1 MRLPSLVCLSTW
13 MLLAFASTAVSQT
26 ITGSNLSFRSS
37 GSGSSSWTLNENGY
51 VGTYFSL
58 AAPASV
64 TLTVNASGS
73 TDDAVDPHMN
83 IVVAD
88 TSVGFDVDAAATNYT
103 HTFDLPAG
111 TYFVRTEFNNDV
123 PTANR
128 QLTIGNL
135 SVSGATVSNTT
146 TTATNDANALAAAD
160 TYIANYRR
168 GPGTVALSGLAP
180 GTQVQLKMVR
190 NAFNFGTYVQGFDAN
205 TFLAPIAPG
214 DTTSTAYHYQNFVNS
229 HFNIVVPSNMG
240 KWDSTEATQNVPTMG
255 NVDTILNYAQSNNLD
270 VRMHNLIW
278 GAQQP
283 TWVNTLLTNAQST
296 NPSVSGPAKTS
307 LMTAIASRIAYYVG
321 DGDSDTHDGDRSQH
335 YQELDVL
342 NEMLRN
348 QTYYKIFGFSGIA
361 QIHKMVQDAVTA
373 AGANTRL
380 YTNEYNVLQNSND
393 PFTTTVQ
400 DPYANWYRREVEGVN
415 NGGYGSVVSGIGVQ
429 YNIDPRTSGTQ
440 VHSAARVAEVMNNLS
455 VTGLPIT
462 LTEFA
467 IQPSAGGVTTTAAR
481 SAQLYNESLRLLY
494 GTPQATSF
502 LIWEPWPPAASDNTT
517 LVDSSWNLTQS
528 GQAVVNLLNSW
539 TTPTQ
544 NLTVGADGTVNFNG
558 YYGDYQLTIGGRT
571 IPLSLVKGI
580 SNLSIPVAPGDF
592 NGDGTVD
599 AADYTVWRDTLG
611 STSDLRA
618 DGNGDQIIDAG
629 DFDVWRSS
637 FGGHYSFGTG
647 TAIGTMVPE
656 PAAVQLLLLL
666 CVLYHAFGRNRSGR
680 RLAPLPTTRT

>member
-1 MRLPSLVCLSTW
+1 MTRLRPQFF
-13 MLLAFASTAVSQT
+13 LAWITTLALASYASSQT
-26 ITGSNLSFRSS
+26 ITGSNLSSHSS
-37 GSGSSSWTLNENGY
+37 GGGTGNWTLNEDGY

-58 AAPASV
+58 AAPGSV
-64 TLTVNASGS
+64 TLTANASGTT
-73 TDDAVDPHMN
+73 TDGVQPHMN

-88 TSVGFDVDAAATNYT
+88 TKAGFDVGSSSTDYS
-103 HTFDLPAG
+103 HTFNLPAG

-123 PTANR
+123 STADR
-128 QLTIGNL
+128 QLTIGSL
-135 SVSGATVSNTT
+135 TVSGATVSNTT

-160 TYIANYRR
+160 TYIANYRQ
-168 GPGTVALSGLAP
+168 GPAKIALSGLPA
-180 GTQVQLKMVR
+180 GAQVQVKMVR
-190 NAFNFGTYVQGFDAN
+190 NAFNFGTYVQGLDAS
-205 TFLAPIAPG
+205 TFLAPVAPG
-214 DTTSTAYHYQNFVNS
+214 DTTSTAYHYQNFVSS

-255 NVDTILNYAQSNNLD
+255 NVDTILNYAQSHNLD

-283 TWVNTLLTNAQST
+283 TWVNTLLTNAQSS
-296 NPSVSGPAKTS
+296 NPAVSGPAKTS
-307 LMTAIASRIAYYVG
+307 LMTAISNRIAYYVG
-321 DGDSDTHDGDRSQH
+321 DGDADTHDGDRSQH

-348 QTYYKIFGFSGIA
+348 QTYYKVFGYSGIA
-361 QIHKMVQDAVTA
+361 QIHKMVQDAVVA

-400 DPYANWYRREVEGVN
+400 DPYANWYRREVESVN
-415 NGGYGSVVSGIGVQ
+415 SAGFGQVVNGIGVQ
-429 YNIDPRTSGTQ
+429 YNIDARTSGTQ
-440 VHSAARVAEVMNNLS
+440 VHSAARVAQVMNNLS

-467 IQPSAGGVTTTAAR
+467 IQPTTNGVTTTAAR
-481 SAQLYNESLRLLY
+481 SSQLYNESLRLLY

-517 LVDSSWNLTQS
+517 LVDSNWNLTQS

-544 NLTVGADGTVNFNG
+544 NLTVGADGSINFNG
-558 YYGDYQLTIGGRT
+558 YYGDYELSVGGHT
-571 IPLSLVKGI
+571 VPLSLMKGT
-580 SNLSIPVAPGDF
+580 SAYSIPVAPGDY

-599 AADYTVWRDTLG
+599 AADYTVWRHTLG

-618 DGNGDQIIDAG
+618 DGNGDLVVDDA
-629 DFDVWRSS
+629 DFSVWRSAFGS
-637 FGGHYSFGTG
+637 TYVFGGGASLR
-647 TAIGTMVPE
+647 AEVPE
-656 PAAVQLLLLL
+656 PASL
-666 CVLYHAFGRNRSGR
+666 CQFFFVSLACAFKVLTRSR
-680 RLAPLPTTRT
+680 IRA